1 VDSTLLITV
10 ISTALAAAVEMVEAV
25 TIVLAV
31 GVTRQWRSTLYG
43 VGAALVALAAVVVVF
58 GTAIVMFVPIDA
70 LRLLIGGLLLIYGLQ
85 WLTKA
90 ILRAG
95 GAKAMHD
102 ESAIYER
109 EIAALQAD
117 PPMPADGLDGI
128 SFAVA
133 FKGVFLEGLEVA
145 FIVITFGTS
154 AGSLGA
160 ATLGAAIA
168 VALVLAVAIV
178 VRRPLAGVP
187 ENQLKFAV
195 GLMLVTFGTFWA
207 GEGLGI
213 EWPGADLAI
222 LALGLG
228 YLVISAAAVR
238 YVSLRIRRLSEPAS
252 TAGTRKATE

>member
-1 VDSTLLITV
+1 MD
-10 ISTALAAAVEMVEAV
+10 STALITAISSALASAVELVEAV

-31 GVTRQWRSTLYG
+31 GVTRQWRSTLLG
-43 VGAALVALAAVVVVF
+43 VAAALLALTAAVVGF
-58 GTAIVMFVPIDA
+58 GTAIITLVPIDA
-70 LRLLIGGLLLIYGLQ
+70 LRVLIGGLLLIYGLQ

-95 GAKAMHD
+95 GAAALHD
-102 ESAIYER
+102 EASIYET
-109 EIAALQAD
+109 EVANLQDD
-117 PPMPADGLDGI
+117 PPVPAEGIDGI

-154 AGSLGA
+154 SGALGPAAAGA
-160 ATLGAAIA
+160 AFAA
-168 VALVLAVAIV
+168 ALVLAVAFL

-213 EWPGADLAI
+213 EWPGEDLAI
-222 LALGLG
+222 VALGLA
-228 YLVISAAAVR
+228 YLLASLIGVRFVRDRIGRRPIQTAAVG
-238 YVSLRIRRLSEPAS
+238 P
-252 TAGTRKATE
+252 TEVLE